1 MVQQVSDSELE
12 LMKIVWAN
20 GGSALYAHIMEELSK
35 AGRTWQ
41 KNTVIT
47 LLSRLVEKGLLRTS
61 KIGRRN
67 EYTAI
72 VSEEDY
78 QAKQA
83 QIFLNK
89 LYEGSAKN
97 LVSTLIQREMI
108 SVAEYEELKQFWEN
122 GSNKK

>member
-78 QAKQA
+78 QAEQA

-122 GSNKK
+122 GSNKQ